1 MPRLLTLRRNLE
13 RLLTRNE
20 VDDNFVNVA
29 SDFSGSVDP
38 ASLPGAYVLP
48 YMRWADT
55 GTGWLKRRNAANDGW
70 VSEQRLL
77 RKTVQPFDAAE
88 LPTVDSGPIYVK
100 GQGMAEWDAAT
111 GAYRVQQSSVP
122 VGSVA
127 WWPLRTSIP
136 AGSIPADGQT
146 VSRATFP
153 DLAAMVTSGKVPVVS
168 EADWLADP
176 LKRGSYTVG
185 DGSTTIRLPDFN
197 GQSSGAIGA
206 VFQRGDGALSSG
218 VNGLLQRDALQN
230 ITGLTRNLLGLP
242 SSLDPGSGALQKQD
256 IGSSGSGG
264 TSASLQFVNVGF
276 DASRSART
284 STETRPLNVS
294 GVWTVQAFGAVT
306 NPGSVDAAQLASDYA
321 ALNAALQTLN
331 GQLAFTILYPNGG
344 TAAAPASVAV
354 NSTYVVTPPAPFL
367 GFNVICRAELL
378 YTDGWTETG
387 WYTDSAGGN
396 RSAGTRAGQL
406 SNGAIIVRTGVT
418 DVWPTPN
425 LGGTPTQGSL
435 VTPNKC
441 RVLVW
446 RVKG

>member
-1 MPRLLTLRRNLE
+1 
-13 RLLTRNE
+13 
-20 VDDNFVNVA
+20 
-29 SDFSGSVDP
+29 
-38 ASLPGAYVLP
+38 
-48 YMRWADT
+48 
-55 GTGWLKRRNAANDGW
+55 
-70 VSEQRLL
+70 
-77 RKTVQPFDAAE
+77 
-88 LPTVDSGPIYVK
+88 
-100 GQGMAEWDAAT
+100 
-111 GAYRVQQSSVP
+111 
-122 VGSVA
+122 
-127 WWPLRTSIP
+127 
-136 AGSIPADGQT
+136 
-146 VSRATFP
+146 
-153 DLAAMVTSGKVPVVS
+153 
-168 EADWLADP
+168 
-176 LKRGSYTVG
+176 
-185 DGSTTIRLPDFN
+185 
-197 GQSSGAIGA
+197 
-206 VFQRGDGALSSG
+206 
-218 VNGLLQRDALQN
+218 
-230 ITGLTRNLLGLP
+230 LP